1 MTGAAL
7 AALARGLAGSSAFRA
22 KCDIAAVA
30 ARVDAA
36 PPAVARWQLRP
47 ERIWI
52 GDDTAAI
59 PDGAGHLLLAA
70 EGILPELLARDPWFA
85 GFSAVM
91 VNVSDVA
98 AMGGHPLAVVDV
110 YFQSPAA
117 LADLV
122 LGGMRAA
129 CEAFRVPL
137 VGGHTTCQA
146 VGPDALAVAILGRA
160 DHLLTSFA
168 ARPGDLLVSLV
179 DLRGRYRE
187 PFPFFDAATDRAPG
201 ELCADLALL
210 ETLAASGAVRACKDV
225 SNAGIAGTVLMLL
238 EASGAGG
245 VVDLDA
251 LPMPR
256 GATLERWLAT
266 FPSYGFVLAV
276 APERVTEVERS
287 ARGREL
293 ACARIGRVDDTR
305 ALRLAS
311 GGHDALLWDLG
322 AQSFTGFGGSGAPR

>member
-1 MTGAAL
+1 MTRAAL
-7 AALARGLAGSSAFRA
+7 DDLARGLADSPAFRA

-30 ARVDAA
+30 ARVAAA
-36 PPAVARWQLRP
+36 PRAAARWQVRP

-70 EGILPELLARDPWFA
+70 EGILPEFLARDPWFA

-117 LADLV
+117 AADQVLA
-122 LGGMRAA
+122 GMQAA
-129 CEAFRVPL
+129 CDAFRVPL
-137 VGGHTTCQA
+137 VGGHTTRQA
-146 VGPDALAVAILGRA
+146 AGPDALAVAILGRA
-160 DHLLTSFA
+160 ECLMTSHG
-168 ARPGDLLVSLV
+168 ARPGDALVSVV
-179 DLRGRYRE
+179 DLRGGYRE
-187 PFPFFDAATDRAPG
+187 PFPFFDAATGRRAD
-201 ELCADLALL
+201 ELCGDLAVF

-225 SNAGIAGTVLMLL
+225 SNAGVAGTVLMML

-245 VVDLDA
+245 VIELDA
-251 LPMPR
+251 LPMPP
-256 GATLERWLAT
+256 GVAIERWLAT

-276 APERVTEVERS
+276 APERVAWVERLV
-287 ARGREL
+287 RGRGL
-293 ACARIGRVDDTR
+293 ACAPIGRVDATG
-305 ALRLAS
+305 ALRLAR
-311 GGHDALLWDLG
+311 GGHSAVLWDLG
-322 AQSFTGFGGSGAPR
+322 ARPFTGFTAGGRR